1 MTQASDTLG
10 EVSTAMS
17 MEASDLPSEAGT
29 CATEW
34 PGGDVVLPEGV
45 HWNSSSRWIVL
56 FAGRG
61 ANCKPGEGEPYYYRP
76 SRPAPGMLSRSQSF
90 RPKDDWGDEDSE
102 TEWDPPAEG
111 VCGLG
116 HAGHVWMFDTHV

>member
-1 MTQASDTLG
+1 
-10 EVSTAMS
+10 
-17 MEASDLPSEAGT
+17 MEPD
-29 CATEW
+29 W

-45 HWNSSSRWIVL
+45 HWNINSRWVVL
-56 FAGRG
+56 FASRG

-76 SRPAPGMLSRSQSF
+76 SRPPLGMLSGSQSSE
-90 RPKDDWGDEDSE
+90 RMEDECEDDDSE

-116 HAGHVWMFDTHV
+116 HAGHVWLFDTRV